1 MMTNSGLSN
10 LNVWYGWAVVN
21 KIRKKPAL
29 SVIFHNDEVV
39 SERTLKSL
47 KRFQT
52 TFFVRKQTTEEA
64 LDAKNQNKI
73 FTEYSSFVFEK
84 PFNGNIEKLLENNYK
99 ADHNNVSEQQLIE
112 IKNAL
117 RDGFKH
123 VYKRVK

>member
-99 ADHNNVSEQQLIE
+99 ADLNNVSEQQLIE